1 MCKAIKEL
9 IEDGR
14 EEGRIAGREEGLRA
28 LVFSLSLLLP
38 DSDAVYQAIIKNE
51 DYSNVSKEQVMKYY
65 RAQ

>member
-9 IEDGR
+9 IADGR
-14 EEGRIAGREEGLRA
+14 EEGREEGLRA

-51 DYSNVSKEQVMKYY
+51 GYNNISKEQIMKYY